1 MVMKSNPE
9 ATLDELI
16 SELDI
21 NERRYV
27 FARAMSSSDKEAYD
41 EIGVS
46 YNWLKAHGTDKLNAI
61 AAELVKDVGFQMM
74 QLIKQN
80 GVKATKQK
88 ISELDD
94 RDVKVRSQASTELI
108 DRIIG
113 KPTQRVDQKTEQS
126 GKLTV
131 EYINDWRNPTTES
144 T

>member
-1 MVMKSNPE
+1 MVKSDFD

-27 FARAMSSSDKEAYD
+27 FARAMVSTDKEAYE

-46 YNWLKAHGTDKLNAI
+46 YNWLNSHGKDHLNKI

-74 QLIKQN
+74 QLIKQH
-80 GVKATKQK
+80 GVDAVKEK
-88 ISELDD
+88 IKELKS
-94 RDVKVRSQASTELI
+94 RDERIRSQASTELI

-113 KPTQRVDQKTEQS
+113 KPTQRVDQKTEHD
-126 GKLTV
+126 GVLKV
-131 EYINDWRNPTTES
+131 EYVNDWRNPTPES
-144 T
+144 S

>member
-1 MVMKSNPE
+1 MKSNPE

>member
-1 MVMKSNPE
+1 VVKSDFD

-27 FARAMSSSDKEAYD
+27 FARAMVSTDKEAYE

-46 YNWLKAHGTDKLNAI
+46 YNWLNSHGKDHLNTI
-61 AAELVKDVGFQMM
+61 ASELVKDVGFQMM

-80 GVKATKQK
+80 GVNAVQEKIKQLK
-88 ISELDD
+88 S
-94 RDVKVRSQASTELI
+94 RDERIRSQASTELI

-113 KPTQRVDQKTEQS
+113 KPTQRVDQKTD
-126 GKLTV
+126 GKMEIVVTY
-131 EYINDWRNPTTES
+131 EDRRNDTE
-144 T
+144 TA